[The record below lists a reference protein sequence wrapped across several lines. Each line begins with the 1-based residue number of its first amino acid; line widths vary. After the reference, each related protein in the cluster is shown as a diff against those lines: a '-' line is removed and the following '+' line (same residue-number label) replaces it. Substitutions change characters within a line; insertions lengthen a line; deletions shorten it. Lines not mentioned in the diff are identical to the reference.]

1 MALLNSIVVQ
11 YKSQNHSAVK
21 SDKENSQKQIFY
33 RQTERQQ
40 IELKQFHDLPCRA
53 LSSPH
58 TLDSCRWGRHRCRVS
73 STLQS
78 LLYKWPWFLLSSH
91 WWWNTYNYW
100 QLKMKD
106 GDYSVLLYMWYIK
119 PYRYL
124 WTNTPLKIAF
134 IMFSIS
140 SWFSWSWNQTAP
152 HQHRDTS
159 IIL

>member
-1 MALLNSIVVQ
+1 MNTLGFCHHWTPQSRNLKETTLESSLIRKIA
-11 YKSQNHSAVK
+11 KSK
-21 SDKENSQKQIFY
+21 YTY
-33 RQTERQQ
+33 RHTGRQQ

-78 LLYKWPWFLLSSH
+78 LLYKWPWFLLLSH
-91 WWWNTYNYW
+91 WWWNTYRYW
-100 QLKMKD
+100 HLKMKE
-106 GDYSVLLYMWYIK
+106 GDDSVLLNMWCIK

-140 SWFSWSWNQTAP
+140 SWFSWSWNQTV
-152 HQHRDTS
+152 
-159 IIL
+159 